1 MEQIDSTNWANCSS
15 QTTVVKI
22 ALEEMMKIQQTTLLG
37 NKGSNNH
44 NKKYLMSYLSEDE
57 LFSTLVFTK
66 ALQLLDTSDLV
77 LRLLKLWL
85 NL

>member
-1 MEQIDSTNWANCSS
+1 
-15 QTTVVKI
+15 
-22 ALEEMMKIQQTTLLG
+22 MKIQQTTLLG
-37 NKGSNNH
+37 NKGIPATAT
-44 NKKYLMSYLSEDE
+44 KKYFMSYLSEDE